1 MIYILDY
8 FRGDTL
14 IALFKMNDLYED
26 QIKNLLKD
34 LGYPTASFYSINSIL
49 DQIMNPMVIIT
60 PAIFQK
66 ELEGLSFPIIPIPIT
81 IGDIKKTIKVLFEN
95 PEQREY
101 SFISSNEE
109 IEWLRKENG
118 EQAAN
123 DEIQISLITEK
134 QSAVLTPNHVYLAPI
149 WMKGLIANPGIKNL
163 HFIKPVFTS
172 LIPFLQIAGSLVN
185 LIEDILNER
194 YQVDAIVNSTHDG
207 VIAID
212 RTGYIRLVNEQ
223 AKTILGVKEEMKGRN
238 ITEFIPQS
246 DMLRVLEAGKVE
258 RGDIATVGGRQIV
271 INRSPV
277 IVKGK
282 IVGAVSNFKEI
293 TDIQKV
299 ELQLRKKLHQNGL
312 EAKYRLSDIIGETH
326 EIMEAKELARK
337 FAETESTVL
346 ITGESGM
353 GKELFAQGIHSASHR
368 SLGPF
373 VAVNCAVLP
382 ENLLES
388 EMFGYEKGTF
398 TGALK
403 DGKPGLFELAHGGTL
418 FLDEIGEIPLRI
430 QALLLR
436 VLQERTIRRVGGERI
451 IPVDVRI
458 ITATNRNLEEEVEE
472 KQFRSD
478 LYYRLNV
485 LALELPPLRGRLA
498 DIPKLVEAFL
508 EEFNDKRKNKII
520 TVEKELI
527 CLFQKYDWP
536 GNIRELRNT
545 IERMVVLEESKS
557 LRLQGAKFLSEK
569 IRRRKFSEET
579 TNKQSIKNKEKE
591 LILTTLEKFGNNKK
605 LAAQS
610 LGIDRS
616 TLWRK
621 IKEYN
626 L

>member
-1 MIYILDY
+1 M
-8 FRGDTL
+8 

-26 QIKNLLKD
+26 KIKKLLQD
-34 LGYPTASFYSINSIL
+34 LGYQTASFYSINSIL

-81 IGDIKKTIKVLFEN
+81 IRDIRKSIKILFEI

-109 IEWLRKENG
+109 IEWLRKEYA
-118 EQAAN
+118 EDVAN
-123 DEIQISLITEK
+123 DQIQISFLTEK
-134 QSAVLTPNHVYLAPI
+134 QSPTIKQNHVYLAPI
-149 WMKGLIANPGIKNL
+149 WMKGLISNPLIKNL
-163 HFIKPVFTS
+163 HFIMPSFTS
-172 LIPFLQIAGSLVN
+172 VIPFLQLAGSLTN
-185 LIEDILNER
+185 LIEEMFKER

-207 VIAID
+207 VVAID
-212 RTGYIRLVNEQ
+212 RAGKIRLVNDH
-223 AKTILGVKEEMKGRN
+223 AKTILGVDEDMKGRN

-246 DMLRVLEAGKVE
+246 DMLRVLKAGKIE

-312 EAKYRLSDIIGETH
+312 EAKYRLSDVIGETH
-326 EIMEAKELARK
+326 EIIEAIELARK

-346 ITGESGM
+346 ITGESGT

-388 EMFGYEKGTF
+388 EIFGYEKGTF

-485 LALELPPLRGRLA
+485 LALELPPLRERLA
-498 DIPKLVEAFL
+498 DIPKLVETFL
-508 EEFNDKRKNKII
+508 NEFNEKRKNKII
-520 TVEKELI
+520 NVEKELI
-527 CLFQKYDWP
+527 SLFQKYDWP

-545 IERMVVLEESKS
+545 IERMVVLEESNS
-557 LRLQGAKFLSEK
+557 LSLQGAKFLSEK
-569 IRRRKFSEET
+569 IKRRKLSGEA

-591 LILTTLEKFGNNKK
+591 LILTTLEKFENNKK

-626 L
+626 I

>member
-1 MIYILDY
+1 M
-8 FRGDTL
+8 
-14 IALFKMNDLYED
+14 IALFKMKDLYEE
-26 QIKNLLKD
+26 QIKDLLKD
-34 LGYPTASFYSINSIL
+34 MGYPSASFYSINSIL

-66 ELEGLSFPIIPIPIT
+66 ELAGLSFPIIPIPLT
-81 IGDIKKTIKVLFEN
+81 IGDIKTSIKTIFDISN
-95 PEQREY
+95 DTEY
-101 SFISSNEE
+101 VFLASAEE
-109 IEWLRKENG
+109 IQWLKKEQEGQSN
-118 EQAAN
+118 A
-123 DEIQISLITEK
+123 DEIRLDFFTER
-134 QSAVLTPNHVYLAPI
+134 QLTAQNHNRVCLAPI
-149 WMKGLIANPGIKNL
+149 WMKGLLSNPHMKNL
-163 HFIKPVFTS
+163 HFIKPSYTS
-172 LIPFLQIAGSLVN
+172 LLPFLQIAGSLVN
-185 LIEDILNER
+185 YTEEMVKER

-207 VIAID
+207 VVAID
-212 RTGYIRLVNEQ
+212 RTGNIRLVNEH
-223 AKTILGVKEEMKGRN
+223 AKTILGVEGKMKGHN

-246 DMLRVLEAGKVE
+246 DMLRVLETGKEE
-258 RGDIATVGGRQIV
+258 RGDIAAVGGRQIV
-271 INRSPV
+271 INRTPV

-299 ELQLRKKLHQNGL
+299 ELQLRKKLHQTGL
-312 EAKYRLSDIIGETH
+312 EAKYRLSDIVGETE
-326 EIMEAKELARK
+326 EIIEAKELAAK
-337 FAETESTVL
+337 FAGTESTVL
-346 ITGESGM
+346 ITGESGT
-353 GKELFAQGIHSASHR
+353 GKELFAQGIHTASPR

-418 FLDEIGEIPLRI
+418 FLDEIGEIPLGI

-458 ITATNRNLEEEVEE
+458 ITATNRNLEEAVEM
-472 KQFRSD
+472 KHFRSD
-478 LYYRLNV
+478 LFYRLNI
-485 LALELPPLRGRLA
+485 LALELPPLRQRLV
-498 DIPKLVEAFL
+498 DIPMLVDAFVN
-508 EEFNDKRKNKII
+508 EFNEKRKTKI
-520 TVEKELI
+520 THVEEELI
-527 CLFQKYDWP
+527 QLFQRYDWP

-545 IERMVVLEESKS
+545 IERIAVLEETEV

-569 IRRRKFSEET
+569 MRRKAAELAD
-579 TNKQSIKNKEKE
+579 NKLSIKGKEKE
-591 LILTTLEKFGNNKK
+591 LIISTLEKFAHNKK

-621 IKEYN
+621 MKEYN

>member
-1 MIYILDY
+1 M
-8 FRGDTL
+8 

-26 QIKNLLKD
+26 QITHLLKEM
-34 LGYPTASFYSINSIL
+34 GYSTASFYSINSIL

-60 PAIFQK
+60 PVNFEK
-66 ELEGLSFPIIPIPIT
+66 ELAGLSFPIIPISVHIEDVKKC
-81 IGDIKKTIKVLFEN
+81 IKGLFDI
-95 PEQREY
+95 PEKREY
-101 SFISSNEE
+101 SIIASTKE
-109 IEWLRKENG
+109 IEWLRKENA
-118 EQAAN
+118 EQVTK
-123 DEIQISLITEK
+123 DEIQLSFLTEK
-134 QSAVLTPNHVYLAPI
+134 QAGLLKPNHVYLAPI
-149 WMKGLIANPGIKNL
+149 WMKGLISNPRNKNL
-163 HFIKPVFTS
+163 HFIKPAFTS
-172 LIPFLQIAGSLVN
+172 VISFLKIAGSLVN
-185 LIEDILNER
+185 LVEEITKER
-194 YQVDAIVNSTHDG
+194 YQVDAIVHSTHDG

-212 RTGYIRLVNEQ
+212 RSGTIRLVNEH
-223 AKTILGVKEEMKGRN
+223 AKTILGVDKVMKGRN

-246 DMLRVLEAGKVE
+246 DMIRVLKAGKIE
-258 RGDIATVGGRQIV
+258 RGDIATIGGRQIV

-312 EAKYRLSDIIGETH
+312 EAKYRFSDIIGETQ
-326 EIMEAKELARK
+326 EILEAKDLARK

-346 ITGESGM
+346 ITGESGT

-368 SLGPF
+368 SVGPF

-388 EMFGYEKGTF
+388 EIFGYEKGTF
-398 TGALK
+398 TGGLK
-403 DGKPGLFELAHGGTL
+403 EGKPGLFELAHGGTL

-458 ITATNRNLEEEVEE
+458 ITATNRNLEEEVDK

-485 LALELPPLRGRLA
+485 LSLELPPLRERLA

-508 EEFNDKRKNKII
+508 NEFNEKRKNKII
-520 TVEKELI
+520 NVQEELI
-527 CLFQKYDWP
+527 SLFQKYDWP
-536 GNIRELRNT
+536 GNIRELRNA
-545 IERMVVLEESKS
+545 IERLAVLEESTS
-557 LRLQGAKFLSEK
+557 LRLQGAKFLSDK
-569 IRRRKFSEET
+569 IRRRKDSEET
-579 TNKQSIKNKEKE
+579 TKRQSIKNKEKE
-591 LILTTLEKFGNNKK
+591 LILTTLEKLGNNKT

-621 IKEYN
+621 IKEYDS
-626 L
+626 

>member
-34 LGYPTASFYSINSIL
+34 LGYPTASFYSIKSIL

-123 DEIQISLITEK
+123 DEIQISLLTEK

-163 HFIKPVFTS
+163 HFIKPAFTS

-223 AKTILGVKEEMKGRN
+223 AKMILGVKEEMKGRN

-246 DMLRVLEAGKVE
+246 DMLRVLEAGKIE

-346 ITGESGM
+346 ITGESGT

>member
-1 MIYILDY
+1 M
-8 FRGDTL
+8 
-14 IALFKMNDLYED
+14 IALFKMNDLYEE
-26 QIKNLLKD
+26 QIKNLFKD
-34 LGYPTASFYSINSIL
+34 LGYQTASFYSINSIL
-49 DQIMNPMVIIT
+49 DQIMNPMVIMT

-81 IGDIKKTIKVLFEN
+81 IGDIKKSIRLLFQS
-95 PEQREY
+95 PKQSKY
-101 SFISSNEE
+101 SYITSNEE
-109 IEWLRKENG
+109 IEWLRKEYV
-118 EQAAN
+118 EHVAN
-123 DEIQISLITEK
+123 EEIHISFLTEK
-134 QSAVLTPNHVYLAPI
+134 QSTTLMQNNVYLAPI
-149 WMKGLIANPGIKNL
+149 WMKGLLPNPRIKNL
-163 HFIKPVFTS
+163 HFIKPDFTS
-172 LIPFLQIAGSLVN
+172 VIPFLQIAGSLVN
-185 LIEDILNER
+185 LIEEILKER

-207 VIAID
+207 VVAID
-212 RTGYIRLVNEQ
+212 RTGNIRLVNEQ
-223 AKTILGVKEEMKGRN
+223 AKTILGVEEDMKGRN
-238 ITEFIPQS
+238 IAEFIPQS
-246 DMLRVLEAGKVE
+246 DMLRVLKAGKIE
-258 RGDIATVGGRQIV
+258 RGDIATVGSRQIV

-299 ELQLRKKLHQNGL
+299 ELKLRKKLHQNGL
-312 EAKYRLSDIIGETH
+312 EAKYRLSDIIGETP

-346 ITGESGM
+346 ITGESGT
-353 GKELFAQGIHSASHR
+353 GKELFAQGIHSESHR

-388 EMFGYEKGTF
+388 EIFGYEKGTF

-458 ITATNRNLEEEVEE
+458 ITATNRNLEEEVEN

-485 LALELPPLRGRLA
+485 LALELPPLRERLA
-498 DIPKLVEAFL
+498 DIPKLVETYL
-508 EEFNDKRKNKII
+508 YEFNEKRKNKII
-520 TVEKELI
+520 NVEKELI

-545 IERMVVLEESKS
+545 IERMVVLEESTS
-557 LRLQGAKFLSEK
+557 LRFQGAKFLSEK
-569 IRRRKFSEET
+569 IRRRKFSEEAL
-579 TNKQSIKNKEKE
+579 NKQSIKNKEKE
-591 LILTTLEKFGNNKK
+591 LILTTLEKFENNKK

-621 IKEYN
+621 IKEYE

>member
-1 MIYILDY
+1 M
-8 FRGDTL
+8 
-14 IALFKMNDLYED
+14 IALFKMNDIYED
-26 QIKNLLKD
+26 KIKKLLQE
-34 LGYPTASFYSINSIL
+34 LGYQTASFYSINSIL
-49 DQIMNPMVIIT
+49 DQVMNPMVIIT
-60 PAIFQK
+60 PAIFEK

-81 IGDIKKTIKVLFEN
+81 IKDIKIAIKFLFES

-101 SFISSNEE
+101 SFITSNDEE
-109 IEWLRKENG
+109 IHWLRKEY
-118 EQAAN
+118 EEHVAN
-123 DEIQISLITEK
+123 DSIQISFLTEK
-134 QSAVLTPNHVYLAPI
+134 QSTVIKQNHVYLAPI
-149 WMKGLIANPGIKNL
+149 WMKGLLSNPLLKNL
-163 HFIKPVFTS
+163 HYIMPSFTS
-172 LIPFLQIAGSLVN
+172 VIPFLQLAGSLTK
-185 LIEDILNER
+185 LIEEIVKER

-207 VIAID
+207 VVAID
-212 RTGYIRLVNEQ
+212 RAGKIRLVNDH
-223 AKTILGVKEEMKGRN
+223 AKTILGVDEDMKGRN

-246 DMLRVLEAGKVE
+246 DMLRVLKAGKIE
-258 RGDIATVGGRQIV
+258 RGDISTIGGRQVV

-312 EAKYRLSDIIGETH
+312 EAKYRLNDVIGETQ
-326 EIMEAKELARK
+326 EIIEAKELARK

-346 ITGESGM
+346 ITGESGT
-353 GKELFAQGIHSASHR
+353 GKELFAQGIHSASNR

-388 EMFGYEKGTF
+388 EIFGYEKGTF

-458 ITATNRNLEEEVEE
+458 ITATNRNLEEEVEA

-485 LALELPPLRGRLA
+485 LALELPPLRERLA
-498 DIPKLVEAFL
+498 DIPRLIETFL
-508 EEFNDKRKNKII
+508 CEFNDKRKNKII
-520 TVEKELI
+520 NVEKELI

-545 IERMVVLEESKS
+545 IERLIVLEESSS
-557 LRLQGAKFLSEK
+557 LRLEGAKFLSEK
-569 IRRRKFSEET
+569 IRRRKFSEQAI
-579 TNKQSIKNKEKE
+579 NKQSIKNKERE
-591 LILTTLEKFGNNKK
+591 LILSTLEKFENNKK

>member
-1 MIYILDY
+1 M
-8 FRGDTL
+8 
-14 IALFKMNDLYED
+14 IALFKMFDLYED

-49 DQIMNPMVIIT
+49 DQVMNPMVIMT
-60 PAIFQK
+60 PAIFLK
-66 ELEGLSFPIIPIPIT
+66 ELEDLSFPIIPIPMN
-81 IGDIKKTIKVLFEN
+81 IGDIKRSIKDLFEI

-101 SFISSNEE
+101 SFITSKEE
-109 IEWLRKENG
+109 IEWLRKEYV
-118 EQAAN
+118 EHAAN
-123 DEIQISLITEK
+123 DEIQISFITEK
-134 QSAVLTPNHVYLAPI
+134 QSASLKPNHAYFAPI
-149 WMKGLIANPGIKNL
+149 WMKGLLSNPRIKNL
-163 HFIKPVFTS
+163 HFIKPAFTS
-172 LIPFLQIAGSLVN
+172 VIPFLQVAGSLMN
-185 LIEDILNER
+185 LMEEILKER
-194 YQVDAIVNSTHDG
+194 YQVDAIVDSTHDG
-207 VIAID
+207 VVAID
-212 RTGYIRLVNEQ
+212 RTGNIRLVNEH
-223 AKTILGVKEEMKGRN
+223 AKTILGVEEDMKGRN

-246 DMLRVLEAGKVE
+246 DMLRVLETGKIE
-258 RGDIATVGGRQIV
+258 RGDIAAVGGRQIV

-312 EAKYRLSDIIGETH
+312 AAKYRLTDIIGETQ
-326 EIMEAKELARK
+326 EIIEAKELARK

-346 ITGESGM
+346 ITGESGT
-353 GKELFAQGIHSASHR
+353 GKELFAQGIHSASNR

-388 EMFGYEKGTF
+388 EIFGYEKGTF

-458 ITATNRNLEEEVEE
+458 ITATNRNLEEEVEK

-485 LALELPPLRGRLA
+485 LALELPPLRERLA
-498 DIPKLVEAFL
+498 DIPKLVESFL
-508 EEFNDKRKNKII
+508 NEFNDKRKNKIVN
-520 TVEKELI
+520 VEKELI
-527 CLFQKYDWP
+527 GLFQKYDWP

-545 IERMVVLEESKS
+545 IERMVVLEESDS

-569 IRRRKFSEET
+569 IRKRKSLEES
-579 TNKQSIKNKEKE
+579 TNSLSIKNKEKE
-591 LILTTLEKFGNNKK
+591 LIQTTLEKFENNKK

>member
-1 MIYILDY
+1 
-8 FRGDTL
+8 
-14 IALFKMNDLYED
+14 
-26 QIKNLLKD
+26 
-34 LGYPTASFYSINSIL
+34 
-49 DQIMNPMVIIT
+49 
-60 PAIFQK
+60 
-66 ELEGLSFPIIPIPIT
+66 
-81 IGDIKKTIKVLFEN
+81 
-95 PEQREY
+95 
-101 SFISSNEE
+101 
-109 IEWLRKENG
+109 
-118 EQAAN
+118 
-123 DEIQISLITEK
+123 
-134 QSAVLTPNHVYLAPI
+134 
-149 WMKGLIANPGIKNL
+149 
-163 HFIKPVFTS
+163 
-172 LIPFLQIAGSLVN
+172 
-185 LIEDILNER
+185 
-194 YQVDAIVNSTHDG
+194 
-207 VIAID
+207 
-212 RTGYIRLVNEQ
+212 
-223 AKTILGVKEEMKGRN
+223 MKGRN

-246 DMLRVLEAGKVE
+246 DMLRVLEAGKIE

-312 EAKYRLSDIIGETH
+312 EAKYRLSDIIGETN
-326 EIMEAKELARK
+326 EVMEAKELARK

-346 ITGESGM
+346 ITGESGT

-485 LALELPPLRGRLA
+485 LALELPPLRVRLE

-508 EEFNDKRKNKII
+508 DEFNDKRKNKII

-569 IRRRKFSEET
+569 IRRRKFSEEA

-591 LILTTLEKFGNNKK
+591 LILTTLEKFENNKT

>member
-1 MIYILDY
+1 M
-8 FRGDTL
+8 
-14 IALFKMNDLYED
+14 IALFKMFDLYED

-49 DQIMNPMVIIT
+49 DQVMNPMVIMT
-60 PAIFQK
+60 PAIFLK
-66 ELEGLSFPIIPIPIT
+66 ELEDLSFPIIPIPMN
-81 IGDIKKTIKVLFEN
+81 IGDIKRSIKDLFEI

-101 SFISSNEE
+101 SFITSKEE
-109 IEWLRKENG
+109 IEWLRKEYV
-118 EQAAN
+118 EHAAN
-123 DEIQISLITEK
+123 DEIQISFITEK
-134 QSAVLTPNHVYLAPI
+134 QSASLKPNHAYLAPI
-149 WMKGLIANPGIKNL
+149 WMKGLLSNPRIKSL
-163 HFIKPVFTS
+163 HFIKPAFTS
-172 LIPFLQIAGSLVN
+172 VIPFLQVAGSLMN
-185 LIEDILNER
+185 LMEEILKER
-194 YQVDAIVNSTHDG
+194 YQVDAIVDSTHDG
-207 VIAID
+207 VVAID
-212 RTGYIRLVNEQ
+212 RTGNIRLVNEH
-223 AKTILGVKEEMKGRN
+223 AKTILGVEEDMKGRN

-246 DMLRVLEAGKVE
+246 DMLRVLETGKIE
-258 RGDIATVGGRQIV
+258 RGDIAAVGGRQIV

-293 TDIQKV
+293 TDFQKV

-312 EAKYRLSDIIGETH
+312 AAKYRLTDIIGETQ
-326 EIMEAKELARK
+326 EIIEAKELARK

-346 ITGESGM
+346 ITGESGT
-353 GKELFAQGIHSASHR
+353 GKELFAQGIHSASNR

-388 EMFGYEKGTF
+388 EIFGYEKGTF

-458 ITATNRNLEEEVEE
+458 ITATNRNLEEEVEK

-485 LALELPPLRGRLA
+485 LALELPPLRERLA
-498 DIPKLVEAFL
+498 DIPKLVESFL
-508 EEFNDKRKNKII
+508 NEFNDKRKNKIVN
-520 TVEKELI
+520 VEKELI
-527 CLFQKYDWP
+527 GLFQKYDWP

-545 IERMVVLEESKS
+545 IERMVVLEESDS

-569 IRRRKFSEET
+569 IRKRKSLEES
-579 TNKQSIKNKEKE
+579 TNSLSIKNKEKE
-591 LILTTLEKFGNNKK
+591 LIQTTLEKFENNKK

>member
-34 LGYPTASFYSINSIL
+34 LGYPTASFYSIKSIL

-172 LIPFLQIAGSLVN
+172 LIPFLQIEGSLVN

-223 AKTILGVKEEMKGRN
+223 AKMILGVKEEMKGRN

-246 DMLRVLEAGKVE
+246 DMLRVLEAGKIE

-346 ITGESGM
+346 ITGESGT

>member
-34 LGYPTASFYSINSIL
+34 LGYPTASFYSIKSIL

-246 DMLRVLEAGKVE
+246 DMLRVLEAGKIE

-346 ITGESGM
+346 ITGESGT

>member
-1 MIYILDY
+1 M
-8 FRGDTL
+8 

-26 QIKNLLKD
+26 QITHLLKEM
-34 LGYPTASFYSINSIL
+34 GYSTASFYSINSII

-60 PAIFQK
+60 PVNFEK
-66 ELEGLSFPIIPIPIT
+66 ELAGLSFPIIPISVHIEDVKKC
-81 IGDIKKTIKVLFEN
+81 IKGLFDI
-95 PEQREY
+95 PEKREY
-101 SFISSNEE
+101 SIIASTKE
-109 IEWLRKENG
+109 IEWLRKENA
-118 EQAAN
+118 EQVTK
-123 DEIQISLITEK
+123 DEIQLSFLTEK
-134 QSAVLTPNHVYLAPI
+134 QAGLLKPNHVYLAPI
-149 WMKGLIANPGIKNL
+149 WMKGLISNPRNKNL
-163 HFIKPVFTS
+163 HFIKPAFTS
-172 LIPFLQIAGSLVN
+172 VISFLKIAGSLVN
-185 LIEDILNER
+185 LVEEITKER
-194 YQVDAIVNSTHDG
+194 YQVDAIVHSTHDG

-212 RTGYIRLVNEQ
+212 RSGTIRLVNEH
-223 AKTILGVKEEMKGRN
+223 AKTILGVDKVMKGRN

-246 DMLRVLEAGKVE
+246 DMIRVLKAGKIE
-258 RGDIATVGGRQIV
+258 RGDIATIGGRQIV

-312 EAKYRLSDIIGETH
+312 EAKYRFSDIIGETQ
-326 EIMEAKELARK
+326 EILEAKDLARK

-346 ITGESGM
+346 ITGESGT

-368 SLGPF
+368 SVGPF

-388 EMFGYEKGTF
+388 EIFGYEKGTF
-398 TGALK
+398 TGGLK
-403 DGKPGLFELAHGGTL
+403 EGKPGLFELAHGGTL

-458 ITATNRNLEEEVEE
+458 ITATNRNLEEEVDK

-485 LALELPPLRGRLA
+485 LSLELPPLRERLA

-508 EEFNDKRKNKII
+508 NEFNEKRKNKII
-520 TVEKELI
+520 NVQEELI
-527 CLFQKYDWP
+527 SLFQKYDWP
-536 GNIRELRNT
+536 GNIRELRNA
-545 IERMVVLEESKS
+545 IERLAVLEESTS
-557 LRLQGAKFLSEK
+557 LRLQGAKFLSDK
-569 IRRRKFSEET
+569 IRRRKDSEET
-579 TNKQSIKNKEKE
+579 TKRQSIKNKEKE
-591 LILTTLEKFGNNKK
+591 LILTTLEKLGNNKT

-621 IKEYN
+621 IKEYDS
-626 L
+626 

>member
-1 MIYILDY
+1 M
-8 FRGDTL
+8 
-14 IALFKMNDLYED
+14 IALFKMNDLYEE
-26 QIKNLLKD
+26 QIKNLLNE
-34 LGYPTASFYSINSIL
+34 LGFQTACFYSINSIL
-49 DQIMNPMVIIT
+49 DQIMNPMIIIT

-66 ELEGLSFPIIPIPIT
+66 ELEGVSFPIIPISIN
-81 IGDIKKTIKVLFEN
+81 IADIKKSIEALFECS
-95 PEQREY
+95 EQKDFT
-101 SFISSNEE
+101 FITTNEN
-109 IEWLRKENG
+109 IEWLKKEYS
-118 EQAAN
+118 EHLAN
-123 DEIQISLITEK
+123 DGIQLSFLTEK
-134 QSAVLTPNHVYLAPI
+134 QAAILKPNHVYLAPI
-149 WMKGLIANPGIKNL
+149 WMKGLLPNSRNKNL
-163 HFIKPVFTS
+163 YFIKPSFTS
-172 LIPFLQIAGSLVN
+172 LIPFLQIAKSLVN
-185 LIEDILNER
+185 IIEEILKER

-207 VIAID
+207 VVVID
-212 RTGYIRLVNEQ
+212 RMGNIRLVNEH
-223 AKTILGVKEEMKGRN
+223 AKTILGVEADMKGRS

-246 DMLRVLEAGKVE
+246 DMLRVLEAGKIE
-258 RGDIATVGGRQIV
+258 RGDIATIGGRQVV

-299 ELQLRKKLHQNGL
+299 ELQLRKKLHQSGL

-326 EIMEAKELARK
+326 EIIEAKELARK
-337 FAETESTVL
+337 FAGTESTVL
-346 ITGESGM
+346 ITGESGT

-368 SLGPF
+368 ALGPF
-373 VAVNCAVLP
+373 VAVNCATLP

-388 EMFGYEKGTF
+388 EIFGYEKGTF

-458 ITATNRNLEEEVEE
+458 ITATNRNLEEEVEK

-478 LYYRLNV
+478 LFYRLNV
-485 LALELPPLRGRLA
+485 LALELPPLRERKA
-498 DIPKLVEAFL
+498 DIPKLVESFL
-508 EEFNDKRKNKII
+508 FEFNEQRKNKIVHI
-520 TVEKELI
+520 EKEFI
-527 CLFQKYDWP
+527 RLFQKYDWP

-545 IERMVVLEESKS
+545 IERLVVLEESS
-557 LRLQGAKFLSEK
+557 LLRVEGAKFLSEK
-569 IRRRKFSEET
+569 IRRRKVAEEAI
-579 TNKQSIKNKEKE
+579 NKQSIKSKEKE
-591 LILTTLEKFGNNKK
+591 HILTTLEKFDHNKK

-621 IKEYN
+621 IKEYG

>member
-1 MIYILDY
+1 M
-8 FRGDTL
+8 

-26 QIKNLLKD
+26 QIIHLLKEM
-34 LGYPTASFYSINSIL
+34 GYSTASFYSINSIL

-60 PAIFQK
+60 PVNFEK
-66 ELEGLSFPIIPIPIT
+66 ELAGLSFPIIPISVHIEDVKKC
-81 IGDIKKTIKVLFEN
+81 IKGLFDIPEN
-95 PEQREY
+95 REY
-101 SFISSNEE
+101 SIIASPHE
-109 IEWLRKENG
+109 IDWLRKEHA
-118 EQAAN
+118 EQVTK
-123 DEIQISLITEK
+123 DEIQLSFLTEK
-134 QSAVLTPNHVYLAPI
+134 QAALLKPNHVYLAPI
-149 WMKGLIANPGIKNL
+149 WMKGLISNPRNKNL
-163 HFIKPVFTS
+163 HFIKPAFTS
-172 LIPFLQIAGSLVN
+172 VISFLKIAGSLVN
-185 LIEDILNER
+185 LVEEITKER
-194 YQVDAIVNSTHDG
+194 YQVDAIVHSTHDG

-212 RTGYIRLVNEQ
+212 RSGTIRLVNEH
-223 AKTILGVKEEMKGRN
+223 AKTILGVDKEMKGRN

-246 DMLRVLEAGKVE
+246 DMIRILKAGNIE
-258 RGDIATVGGRQIV
+258 RGDIATVGGRKIV

-312 EAKYRLSDIIGETH
+312 EAKYRLSDIIGETQ
-326 EIMEAKELARK
+326 EILEAKELARK

-346 ITGESGM
+346 ITGESGT

-368 SLGPF
+368 SVGPF

-398 TGALK
+398 TGGLK
-403 DGKPGLFELAHGGTL
+403 EGKPGLFELAHGGTL

-458 ITATNRNLEEEVEE
+458 ITATNRNLEEEVEK

-478 LYYRLNV
+478 LFYRLNV
-485 LALELPPLRGRLA
+485 LSLELPPLRERLA

-508 EEFNDKRKNKII
+508 NEFNEKRKNKIMN
-520 TVEKELI
+520 VQEELI
-527 CLFQKYDWP
+527 GLFKKYDWP

-545 IERMVVLEESKS
+545 IERLVVLEESTS
-557 LRLQGAKFLSEK
+557 VRLQGAKFLSDK
-569 IRRRKFSEET
+569 IKRRKDSEET
-579 TNKQSIKNKEKE
+579 TKRQSIRNKEKE
-591 LILTTLEKFGNNKK
+591 LILKTLEKFGNNKT

-626 L
+626 M

>member
-1 MIYILDY
+1 M
-8 FRGDTL
+8 

-26 QIKNLLKD
+26 QIKNLLID

-81 IGDIKKTIKVLFEN
+81 IGDIKKSIKVLFEN

-101 SFISSNEE
+101 SFITSKEE
-109 IEWLRKENG
+109 IEWLRKEDG
-118 EQAAN
+118 EQVAN
-123 DEIQISLITEK
+123 DEIQVSLLTEK
-134 QSAVLTPNHVYLAPI
+134 QSAVLNPNHVYLAPI
-149 WMKGLIANPGIKNL
+149 WMKGLISNPGIKNL
-163 HFIKPVFTS
+163 HFIKPAFTS

-185 LIEDILNER
+185 LIEEILNER

-207 VIAID
+207 VVAID
-212 RTGYIRLVNEQ
+212 RTGNIRLVNEH
-223 AKTILGVKEEMKGRN
+223 AKTILGVKEDMKGRN

-246 DMLRVLEAGKVE
+246 DMLRVLEAGKIE

-346 ITGESGM
+346 ITGESGT
-353 GKELFAQGIHSASHR
+353 GKELFAQGIHAASHR

-485 LALELPPLRGRLA
+485 LALELPPLRVRLA

-545 IERMVVLEESKS
+545 VERMVVLEESKS

-591 LILTTLEKFGNNKK
+591 LILTTLEKFENNKK

>member
-246 DMLRVLEAGKVE
+246 DMLRVLEAGKIE

-346 ITGESGM
+346 ITGESGT

>member
-1 MIYILDY
+1 M
-8 FRGDTL
+8 
-14 IALFKMNDLYED
+14 IALYKMNDLYED
-26 QIKNLLKD
+26 QIKKFYTD
-34 LGYPTASFYSINSIL
+34 LGYQTASFYSINSIL
-49 DQIMNPMVIIT
+49 DQIMNPMVILT
-60 PAIFQK
+60 PVIFRQ
-66 ELEGLSFPIIPIPIT
+66 ELEGVSFPIIPISIRA
-81 IGDIKKTIKVLFEN
+81 GDIKKSINELFE
-95 PEQREY
+95 
-101 SFISSNEE
+101 S
-109 IEWLRKENG
+109 KEKQG
-118 EQAAN
+118 YTYIASN
-123 DEIQISLITEK
+123 DEIMWLKKEYTEYLENEKIHISFLLDK
-134 QSAVLTPNHVYLAPI
+134 QSSTLSPNHLNLAPI
-149 WMKGLIANPGIKNL
+149 WMKGLISVPWNKHV
-163 HFIKPVFTS
+163 HFIKPAFTS
-172 LIPFLQIAGSLVN
+172 IIPILQTACSLVS
-185 LIEDILNER
+185 LTEEIIKER
-194 YQVDAIVNSTHDG
+194 FQVEAIVNSTHDG
-207 VIAID
+207 VVAVDKIGNIILA
-212 RTGYIRLVNEQ
+212 NKH
-223 AKTILGVKEEMKGRN
+223 AKTILGFEENPKGRN

-246 DMLRVLEAGKVE
+246 DMIRVLETGKIE
-258 RGDIATVGGRQIV
+258 RDDIALVGGRQIV

-299 ELQLRKKLHQNGL
+299 ELLLRKKLHQNGL
-312 EAKYRLSDIIGETH
+312 EAKYRLSDIVGETQV
-326 EIMEAKELARK
+326 IMETKELARK

-346 ITGESGM
+346 ITGESGT

-373 VAVNCAVLP
+373 VAVNCAAFP

-418 FLDEIGEIPLRI
+418 FLDEIGELPLRI

-436 VLQERTIRRVGGERI
+436 VLQEKTIRRVGGERI

-485 LALELPPLRGRLA
+485 LALELPPLRGRLT
-498 DIPKLVEAFL
+498 DIPKLVDSFL
-508 EEFNDKRKNKII
+508 VEFNEKRKNKIKA
-520 TVEKELI
+520 VEKELI
-527 CLFQKYDWP
+527 SLFQMHDWP
-536 GNIRELRNT
+536 GNIRELRNA
-545 IERMVVLEESKS
+545 IERMVVLEEGNC
-557 LRLQGAKFLSEK
+557 LGLHGAKFLLEK
-569 IRRRKFSEET
+569 LRRRKILGDVP
-579 TNKQSIKNKEKE
+579 NQPSIKNKEKE
-591 LILTTLEKFGNNKK
+591 LILTTLEKFAYNKK
-605 LAAQS
+605 LAAES

-621 IKEYN
+621 MKEYN

>member
-1 MIYILDY
+1 M
-8 FRGDTL
+8 

-26 QIKNLLKD
+26 EIKDFLKD
-34 LGYPTASFYSINSIL
+34 MGYTSASFYSINSIL

-66 ELEGLSFPIIPIPIT
+66 ELAGLSFPIIPIPVT
-81 IGDIKKTIKVLFEN
+81 IDDIQKSIKTMFDTPN
-95 PEQREY
+95 DTEY
-101 SFISSNEE
+101 AFLASAEE
-109 IEWLRKENG
+109 IEWLRKERG
-118 EQAAN
+118 EQS
-123 DEIQISLITEK
+123 DEDGIQLTFVTEK
-134 QSAVLTPNHVYLAPI
+134 QSTALNSIGVCLAPI
-149 WMKGLIANPGIKNL
+149 WMKGLFSSPHMKNL
-163 HFIKPVFTS
+163 HFIKPSFAS
-172 LIPFLQIAGSLVN
+172 LHPYLQIAVSLVN
-185 LIEDILNER
+185 FTEEMVKER

-207 VIAID
+207 VIAVD
-212 RTGYIRLVNEQ
+212 RIGTIRLVNEH
-223 AKTILGVKEEMKGRN
+223 AKTILGVEGEMKGRN

-246 DMLRVLEAGKVE
+246 DMLRVLETGKVE
-258 RGDIATVGGRQIV
+258 RGDLAAVGGRQIV
-271 INRSPV
+271 INRTPV

-299 ELQLRKKLHQNGL
+299 ELQLRKKLHQTGL
-312 EAKYRLSDIIGETH
+312 EAKYRLNDIVGETS
-326 EIMEAKELARK
+326 EILEAKELADK

-346 ITGESGM
+346 ITGESGT
-353 GKELFAQGIHSASHR
+353 GKELFAQGIHAASHR

-403 DGKPGLFELAHGGTL
+403 EGKPGLFELAHGGTL

-458 ITATNRNLEEEVEE
+458 ITATNRNLEEEVEK

-478 LYYRLNV
+478 LFYRLNI
-485 LALELPPLRGRLA
+485 LALELPPLRERSA
-498 DIPKLVEAFL
+498 DISMLVAAFVN
-508 EEFNDKRKNKII
+508 EFNEKRKTKII
-520 TVEKELI
+520 HVEKELI
-527 CLFQKYDWP
+527 QLFQKYDWP

-545 IERMVVLEESKS
+545 IERMAVLEETEC
-557 LRLQGAKFLSEK
+557 LRLQGARFLSEK
-569 IRRRKFSEET
+569 IRRKSVDGAAD
-579 TNKQSIKNKEKE
+579 KQSIKSKEKE
-591 LILTTLEKFGNNKK
+591 LIISTLEKYGHNKK

-621 IKEYN
+621 MKEYN

>member
-1 MIYILDY
+1 M
-8 FRGDTL
+8 
-14 IALFKMNDLYED
+14 IALYKMNDLYED
-26 QIKNLLKD
+26 QIKKFFTD
-34 LGYPTASFYSINSIL
+34 LGYQTASFYSINSIL
-49 DQIMNPMVIIT
+49 DQIMNPMVILT
-60 PAIFQK
+60 PVIFRQ
-66 ELEGLSFPIIPIPIT
+66 ELEGVSFPIIPISISA
-81 IGDIKKTIKVLFEN
+81 GDIVKSINELIESK
-95 PEQREY
+95 EQQGY
-101 SFISSNEE
+101 TYIASNEE
-109 IEWLRKENG
+109 ITSLKKEYTEYLEN
-118 EQAAN
+118 EK
-123 DEIQISLITEK
+123 IQISFLLDK
-134 QSAVLTPNHVYLAPI
+134 QSSTINPNHMNLGPI
-149 WMKGLIANPGIKNL
+149 WMKGLISVPWNKHV
-163 HFIKPVFTS
+163 HFIKPAFTS
-172 LIPFLQIAGSLVN
+172 IIPLLQAACSLVS
-185 LIEDILNER
+185 LTEEIIKER
-194 YQVDAIVNSTHDG
+194 FQVEAIVNSTHDG
-207 VIAID
+207 VVAVDKIGNIILA
-212 RTGYIRLVNEQ
+212 NKH
-223 AKTILGVKEEMKGRN
+223 AKTILGFEENPKGRN

-246 DMLRVLEAGKVE
+246 DMIRVLETGKIE
-258 RGDIATVGGRQIV
+258 RDDIALVGGRQIV

-299 ELQLRKKLHQNGL
+299 ELLLRKKLHQNGL
-312 EAKYRLSDIIGETH
+312 EAKYRLSDIVGETQV
-326 EIMEAKELARK
+326 IMETKELARK

-346 ITGESGM
+346 ITGESGT

-373 VAVNCAVLP
+373 VAVNCAAFP

-418 FLDEIGEIPLRI
+418 FLDEIGELPLRI

-436 VLQERTIRRVGGERI
+436 VLQEKTIRRVGGERI

-485 LALELPPLRGRLA
+485 LALELPPLRGRLT
-498 DIPKLVEAFL
+498 DIPKLVDSFL
-508 EEFNDKRKNKII
+508 DEFNEKRKNKIKA
-520 TVEKELI
+520 VEKELI
-527 CLFQKYDWP
+527 SLFQMHDWP

-545 IERMVVLEESKS
+545 IERMVVLEEGNS
-557 LRLQGAKFLSEK
+557 LRLHGAKFLLEK
-569 IRRRKFSEET
+569 LRRRKILGDVP
-579 TNKQSIKNKEKE
+579 NQPSIKNKEKE
-591 LILTTLEKFGNNKK
+591 LILTTLEKFAYNKK
-605 LAAQS
+605 LAAES

-621 IKEYN
+621 MKEYN

>member
-1 MIYILDY
+1 M
-8 FRGDTL
+8 
-14 IALFKMNDLYED
+14 IALFKMNDLYVD
-26 QIKNLLKD
+26 QIKNLFMD

-49 DQIMNPMVIIT
+49 DQIMNPMIIIT

-66 ELEGLSFPIIPIPIT
+66 ELEGLSFPIIAVSMN
-81 IGDIKKTIKVLFEN
+81 IGDINKSIKELFED

-101 SFISSNEE
+101 TYITSNEE
-109 IEWLRKENG
+109 MQWLQKGYEEHSVNDRIE
-118 EQAAN
+118 
-123 DEIQISLITEK
+123 ITFLAEK
-134 QSAVLTPNHVYLAPI
+134 QFTVLKPNQVYLAPI
-149 WMKGLIANPGIKNL
+149 WMKALFPNPRMKNL
-163 HFIKPVFTS
+163 HFIKPSFLSV
-172 LIPFLQIAGSLVN
+172 IPFLQIAGSLVN
-185 LIEDILNER
+185 LTEEMVKEK

-207 VIAID
+207 VVAID
-212 RTGYIRLVNEQ
+212 RTGTIKLVNEH
-223 AKTILGVKEEMKGRN
+223 AKTILGVKEDMKGRK

-246 DMLRVLEAGKVE
+246 DMIRVLESGKIE
-258 RGDIATVGGRQIV
+258 RGDLATIGGRQVV

-299 ELQLRKKLHQNGL
+299 ELQLRKKLHENGL
-312 EAKYRLSDIIGETH
+312 EAKYRLDDIIGETV
-326 EIMEAKELARK
+326 EILEAKVLARK

-346 ITGESGM
+346 ITGESGT

-373 VAVNCAVLP
+373 VAVNCAALP

-388 EMFGYEKGTF
+388 ELFGYEKGTF

-458 ITATNRNLEEEVEE
+458 LTATNRNLEEEAEN

-478 LYYRLNV
+478 LFYRLNV
-485 LALELPPLRGRLA
+485 LALDLPPLRERA
-498 DIPKLVEAFL
+498 QDIPKLVEFFL
-508 EEFNDKRKNKII
+508 HEFNDKRKNKIAS
-520 TVEKELI
+520 VEKELI
-527 CLFQKYDWP
+527 RLFQKYDWP

-545 IERMVVLEESKS
+545 IERMVVLEEGES
-557 LRLQGAKFLSEK
+557 LRLQGAKFLSDK
-569 IRRRKFSEET
+569 LKRRMLSEEAA
-579 TNKQSIKNKEKE
+579 NKQSIKDKEME
-591 LILTTLEKFGNNKK
+591 LIVTALDKYENNKK

>member
-1 MIYILDY
+1 M
-8 FRGDTL
+8 
-14 IALFKMNDLYED
+14 IALFKMFDLYED

-49 DQIMNPMVIIT
+49 DQVMNPMVIMT
-60 PAIFQK
+60 PAIFLK
-66 ELEGLSFPIIPIPIT
+66 ELEDLSFPIIPIPMN
-81 IGDIKKTIKVLFEN
+81 IGDIKRSIKDLFEI

-101 SFISSNEE
+101 SFITSKEE
-109 IEWLRKENG
+109 IEWLRKEYV
-118 EQAAN
+118 EHAAN
-123 DEIQISLITEK
+123 DEIQISFITEK
-134 QSAVLTPNHVYLAPI
+134 QSASLKPNHAYLAPI
-149 WMKGLIANPGIKNL
+149 WMKGLLSNPRIKSL
-163 HFIKPVFTS
+163 HFIKPAFTS
-172 LIPFLQIAGSLVN
+172 VIPFLQVAGSLMN
-185 LIEDILNER
+185 LMEEILKER
-194 YQVDAIVNSTHDG
+194 YQVDAIVDSTHDG
-207 VIAID
+207 VVAID
-212 RTGYIRLVNEQ
+212 RTGNIRLVNEH
-223 AKTILGVKEEMKGRN
+223 AKTILGVEEDMKGRN

-246 DMLRVLEAGKVE
+246 DMLRVLETGKIE
-258 RGDIATVGGRQIV
+258 RGDIAAVGGRQIV

-312 EAKYRLSDIIGETH
+312 AAKYRLTDIIGETQ
-326 EIMEAKELARK
+326 EIIEAKELARK

-346 ITGESGM
+346 ITGESGT
-353 GKELFAQGIHSASHR
+353 GKELFAQGIHSASNR

-388 EMFGYEKGTF
+388 EIFGYEKGTF

-458 ITATNRNLEEEVEE
+458 ITATNRNLEEEVEK

-485 LALELPPLRGRLA
+485 LALELPPLRERLA
-498 DIPKLVEAFL
+498 DIPKLVESFL
-508 EEFNDKRKNKII
+508 NEFNDKRKNKIVN
-520 TVEKELI
+520 VEKELI
-527 CLFQKYDWP
+527 GLFQKYDWP

-545 IERMVVLEESKS
+545 IERMVVLEESDS

-569 IRRRKFSEET
+569 IRKRKSLEES
-579 TNKQSIKNKEKE
+579 TNSLSIKNKEKE
-591 LILTTLEKFGNNKK
+591 LIQTTLEKFENNKK

>member
-34 LGYPTASFYSINSIL
+34 LGYPTASFYSIKSIL

-246 DMLRVLEAGKVE
+246 DMLRVLEAGKIE

-312 EAKYRLSDIIGETH
+312 EAKYRLSDILGETH

-346 ITGESGM
+346 ITGESGT

>member
-1 MIYILDY
+1 M
-8 FRGDTL
+8 

-26 QIKNLLKD
+26 EIKDFLKNM
-34 LGYPTASFYSINSIL
+34 GYTSASFYSINSIL

-66 ELEGLSFPIIPIPIT
+66 ELAGLSFPIIPIPVT
-81 IGDIKKTIKVLFEN
+81 IADIQKSIKTMFDTPN
-95 PEQREY
+95 DTEY
-101 SFISSNEE
+101 AFLASAEE
-109 IEWLRKENG
+109 IEWLRKERG
-118 EQAAN
+118 EQS
-123 DEIQISLITEK
+123 DEDGIQLTFVTEK
-134 QSAVLTPNHVYLAPI
+134 QSTALNSIGVCLAPI
-149 WMKGLIANPGIKNL
+149 WMKGLFSSPHMKNL
-163 HFIKPVFTS
+163 HFIKPSFAS
-172 LIPFLQIAGSLVN
+172 LHPYLQIAVSLVN
-185 LIEDILNER
+185 FTEEMVKER

-207 VIAID
+207 VIAVD
-212 RTGYIRLVNEQ
+212 RIGTIRLVNEH
-223 AKTILGVKEEMKGRN
+223 AKTILGVEGEMKGRN

-246 DMLRVLEAGKVE
+246 DMLRVLETGKVE
-258 RGDIATVGGRQIV
+258 RGDLAAVGGRQIV
-271 INRSPV
+271 INRTPV

-299 ELQLRKKLHQNGL
+299 ELQLRKKLHQTGL
-312 EAKYRLSDIIGETH
+312 EAKYRLNDIVGETS
-326 EIMEAKELARK
+326 EIMEVKELAVK

-346 ITGESGM
+346 ITGESGT
-353 GKELFAQGIHSASHR
+353 GKELFAQGIHAASHR

-403 DGKPGLFELAHGGTL
+403 EGKPGLFELAHGGTL

-458 ITATNRNLEEEVEE
+458 ITATNRNLEEEVEK

-478 LYYRLNV
+478 LFYRLNI
-485 LALELPPLRGRLA
+485 LALELPALRKRSA
-498 DIPKLVEAFL
+498 DIPMLVAAFVN
-508 EEFNDKRKNKII
+508 EFNEKRKTKII
-520 TVEKELI
+520 HVEKELI
-527 CLFQKYDWP
+527 QLFQKYDWP

-545 IERMVVLEESKS
+545 IERMAVLEETEC
-557 LRLQGAKFLSEK
+557 LRLQGARFLSEK
-569 IRRRKFSEET
+569 IRRKSADGAAD
-579 TNKQSIKNKEKE
+579 KQSIKSKEKE
-591 LILTTLEKFGNNKK
+591 LIISTLEKFGHNKK

-610 LGIDRS
+610 LGIDRT

>member
-1 MIYILDY
+1 M
-8 FRGDTL
+8 

-26 QIKNLLKD
+26 KIKNLLQD
-34 LGYPTASFYSINSIL
+34 LGYSTASFYSINSIL
-49 DQIMNPMVIIT
+49 GQIMNPMVIMT

-66 ELEGLSFPIIPIPIT
+66 ELAGLSFPIIPIPIT
-81 IGDIKKTIKVLFEN
+81 IGDIKKSIKVLFDI

-101 SFISSNEE
+101 SLITSNEE
-109 IEWLRKENG
+109 IEWLRKEYA
-118 EQAAN
+118 EHVAN
-123 DEIQISLITEK
+123 DEIQISFVTEK
-134 QSAVLTPNHVYLAPI
+134 QSTTLMQNHVYLAPI
-149 WMKGLIANPGIKNL
+149 WMKGLLPNPHIKKL
-163 HFIKPVFTS
+163 HFIKPDFTS
-172 LIPFLQIAGSLVN
+172 VIPFLQLAGSLVN
-185 LIEDILNER
+185 LTEEMLKER

-207 VIAID
+207 VVAID
-212 RTGYIRLVNEQ
+212 RAGNIRLVNDH
-223 AKTILGVKEEMKGRN
+223 AKTILGVEEDMKGRN

-246 DMLRVLEAGKVE
+246 DMLRVLKAGKIE

-312 EAKYRLSDIIGETH
+312 EAKYRLIDIIGETQ
-326 EIMEAKELARK
+326 EIIEAKELARK

-346 ITGESGM
+346 ITGESGT

-388 EMFGYEKGTF
+388 EIFGYEKGTF

-458 ITATNRNLEEEVEE
+458 ITATNRNLEEEVER

-485 LALELPPLRGRLA
+485 LALELPPLRERLA
-498 DIPKLVEAFL
+498 DIHKLVETFL
-508 EEFNDKRKNKII
+508 YEFNEKRKNKII
-520 TVEKELI
+520 NVEKELI
-527 CLFQKYDWP
+527 GLFQKYDWP

-545 IERMVVLEESKS
+545 IERLIVLEESTS
-557 LRLQGAKFLSEK
+557 LRLEGAKFLSEK
-569 IRRRKFSEET
+569 IRRRKFSEDA

-591 LILTTLEKFGNNKK
+591 LILTTLDKFENNKK

>member
-1 MIYILDY
+1 M
-8 FRGDTL
+8 
-14 IALFKMNDLYED
+14 IALYKMNDLYED
-26 QIKNLLKD
+26 QMIKVLKD
-34 LGYPTASFYSINSIL
+34 MGYPTASFYSINSIL

-66 ELEGLSFPIIPIPIT
+66 ELEGLTFPIIPIPIT
-81 IGDIKKTIKVLFEN
+81 IEDIKKNIKRLFDH
-95 PEQREY
+95 PEQSEY
-101 SFISSNEE
+101 SFLTTSEE

-118 EQAAN
+118 EQVMK
-123 DEIQISLITEK
+123 DEIQITIVTEK
-134 QSAVLTPNHVYLAPI
+134 QSTGPKPNHVYLAPI
-149 WMKGLIANPGIKNL
+149 WMKGFITNPRIKNV
-163 HFIKPVFTS
+163 HFIKPAFTS
-172 LIPFLQIAGSLVN
+172 VIPFLQIAGSLVKLN
-185 LIEDILNER
+185 EEILNER

-207 VIAID
+207 VVAID
-212 RTGYIRLVNEQ
+212 RTGNIRLVNEH
-223 AKTILGVKEEMKGRN
+223 AKTILGVEEDMKGRN
-238 ITEFIPQS
+238 ITDFIPQS
-246 DMLRVLEAGKVE
+246 DMLRVLEAGKIE

-346 ITGESGM
+346 ITGESGT

-498 DIPKLVEAFL
+498 DIPKLVESFL
-508 EEFNDKRKNKII
+508 DEFNDKRKNKII
-520 TVEKELI
+520 TVENELI

-545 IERMVVLEESKS
+545 IERMVVLEESDS

-569 IRRRKFSEET
+569 IRKRQFSEET
-579 TNKQSIKNKEKE
+579 TNKHSIKNKEKE
-591 LILTTLEKFGNNKK
+591 LILTTLEKFDHNKK

-610 LGIDRS
+610 LGIDQS

>member
-1 MIYILDY
+1 M
-8 FRGDTL
+8 

-26 QIKNLLKD
+26 QINNLLND

-60 PAIFQK
+60 PAVFQK

-81 IGDIKKTIKVLFEN
+81 IGEIKKTIKVLFEN

-101 SFISSNEE
+101 SFITSKEE

-118 EQAAN
+118 EHAAN
-123 DEIQISLITEK
+123 DEIQISLLTEK
-134 QSAVLTPNHVYLAPI
+134 QSAALKPSHVYLAPI
-149 WMKGLIANPGIKNL
+149 WMKGLISNLGIKNL
-163 HFIKPVFTS
+163 HFIKPAFTS

-185 LIEDILNER
+185 LIEEILNER

-212 RTGYIRLVNEQ
+212 RTGNIRLVNEQ

-246 DMLRVLEAGKVE
+246 DMLRVLEAGRIE

-326 EIMEAKELARK
+326 EIMEAKELGRK

-346 ITGESGM
+346 ITGESGT

-418 FLDEIGEIPLRI
+418 FLDEIGELPLRI

-485 LALELPPLRGRLA
+485 LALELPPLRRRFA

-520 TVEKELI
+520 TVEQELI

-579 TNKQSIKNKEKE
+579 TINQSIKNKEKE
-591 LILTTLEKFGNNKK
+591 LILTTLQKFENNKK

-621 IKEYN
+621 IKEYE

>member
-1 MIYILDY
+1 M
-8 FRGDTL
+8 

-26 QIKNLLKD
+26 EIKDLLKD
-34 LGYPTASFYSINSIL
+34 MGYTSASFYSINSIL

-66 ELEGLSFPIIPIPIT
+66 ELAGLSFPIIPISFT
-81 IGDIKKTIKVLFEN
+81 IADIQKSIKNMFDTPNDIEHAFLA
-95 PEQREY
+95 
-101 SFISSNEE
+101 SAEE
-109 IEWLRKENG
+109 IEWLRKERDDQSDDNG
-118 EQAAN
+118 
-123 DEIQISLITEK
+123 IQLSFFTEK
-134 QSAVLTPNHVYLAPI
+134 LPPAQLPNRNCLAPI
-149 WMKGLIANPGIKNL
+149 WMKGLFSSPHMKNL
-163 HFIKPVFTS
+163 HFIKPSFAS
-172 LIPFLQIAGSLVN
+172 LHPYLQIAVSLVN
-185 LIEDILNER
+185 FTEEMVKER

-207 VIAID
+207 VIAVD
-212 RTGYIRLVNEQ
+212 RIGTIRLVNEH
-223 AKTILGVKEEMKGRN
+223 AKTILGVEGGMKGRN

-246 DMLRVLEAGKVE
+246 DMLRVLETGKVE
-258 RGDIATVGGRQIV
+258 RGDLAAVGGRQIV
-271 INRSPV
+271 INRTPV

-299 ELQLRKKLHQNGL
+299 ELQLRKKLHQTGL
-312 EAKYRLSDIIGETH
+312 EAKYRLNDIVGETS
-326 EIMEAKELARK
+326 EIMEAKELASK

-346 ITGESGM
+346 ITGESGT
-353 GKELFAQGIHSASHR
+353 GKELFAQGIHAASPR

-403 DGKPGLFELAHGGTL
+403 EGKPGLFELAHGGTL
-418 FLDEIGEIPLRI
+418 FLDEIGEIPMRI

-458 ITATNRNLEEEVEE
+458 ITATNRNLEEEVEKKE
-472 KQFRSD
+472 FRSD
-478 LYYRLNV
+478 LFYRLNI
-485 LALELPPLRGRLA
+485 LALELPPLRQRSA
-498 DIPKLVEAFL
+498 DIPMLVDAFVN
-508 EEFNDKRKNKII
+508 EFNEKRKTKII
-520 TVEKELI
+520 HVEKELI
-527 CLFQKYDWP
+527 QLFQKYDWP

-545 IERMVVLEESKS
+545 IERMAVLEETGS
-557 LRLQGAKFLSEK
+557 LRLQGARFLSEK
-569 IRRRKFSEET
+569 IRRKSADGAAD
-579 TNKQSIKNKEKE
+579 KQSIKSKEKD
-591 LILTTLEKFGNNKK
+591 LIISTLEKFGHNKK

-621 IKEYN
+621 MKEYN